1 MIREV
6 DLVSYL
12 PPFMQKYKEPAAA
25 LEAENPEFYL
35 VWEAA
40 DRILYNRFISTAD
53 TYGISRFE
61 KLLGILPYEEDTI
74 ESRRARVQ
82 SRWFQALPYTYR
94 VLLEKLK
101 LFCGDRNFTVSKQFE
116 DGYRIEIEASLEF
129 FGQVEELERMLD
141 GMLPCNMSAGLQNK
155 IFCTVSGEHTAAGA
169 VCLTDCYLITN
180 DFREDFHAEGKN
192 LSASGVVITETIE
205 ATQEGG

>member
-12 PPFMQKYKEPAAA
+12 PPFMQKYKEPVAA

-35 VWEAA
+35 VWDAA

-53 TYGISRFE
+53 IYGISRFE

-82 SRWFQALPYTYR
+82 SRWFQSLPYTYR
-94 VLLEKLK
+94 VLIEKLK

-116 DGYRIEIEASLEF
+116 DGYRIEIEASLEL

-141 GMLPCNMSAGLQNK
+141 GMLPCNMSTGLQNN
-155 IFCTVSGEHTAAGA
+155 IFCNVSGKSAVTGV
-169 VCLTDCYLITN
+169 VCLTDWYLITN
-180 DFREDFHAEGKN
+180 DFHEDFHVGGKN
-192 LSASGVVITETIE
+192 LSASGVIITETIE
-205 ATQEGG
+205 IT